1 MARDTPASGDFETDA
16 ELTLFGFPPTPA
28 RVRLTART
36 RAWRVGGAARTFA
49 LFLVL
54 APFAAIF
61 PPHAVWPIG
70 ALATGGVLARR
81 RYVERF
87 TLREAECVCP
97 KCGKTLG
104 LKPTRLRVPHPV
116 ACDACHHESS
126 LRLPEG
132 VLKAHAR
139 G

>member
-1 MARDTPASGDFETDA
+1 MAPETAASGDFETDA
-16 ELTLFGFPPTPA
+16 ELTLFGFDSTPA
-28 RVRLTART
+28 PIRLTART
-36 RAWRVGGAARTFA
+36 RAWRVGGAVRIFA
-49 LFLVL
+49 IFLVL

-70 ALATGGVLARR
+70 ALAAGGLLARR
-81 RYVERF
+81 RYIERF
-87 TLREAECVCP
+87 TLRESECLCP
-97 KCGKTLG
+97 KCQKTLH

-116 ACDACHHESS
+116 ACDDCHHESS

-132 VLKAHAR
+132 VLEAHAR